1 MGLCFPGHGQLSRF
15 SRELI
20 WLVSSAA
27 HHFADMIVLGLEP
40 GYPVG
45 VEDVLPKLFD
55 VEIFHLQPLLLLL
68 LYDGFG
74 LFGGRNVFLHEEPGK
89 KNQKID
95 IFFCL
100 LHVSI
105 EIKTYLGK

>member
-1 MGLCFPGHGQLSRF
+1 
-15 SRELI
+15 
-20 WLVSSAA
+20 
-27 HHFADMIVLGLEP
+27 MIVLGLEP

-89 KNQKID
+89 VQVRSVAH
-95 IFFCL
+95 FFGL
-100 LHVSI
+100 V
-105 EIKTYLGK
+105 

>member
-1 MGLCFPGHGQLSRF
+1 
-15 SRELI
+15 
-20 WLVSSAA
+20 
-27 HHFADMIVLGLEP
+27 MIVLGLES

-74 LFGGRNVFLHEEPGK
+74 LFGGRDVFLHEEPGK
-89 KNQKID
+89 VQVRSVAH
-95 IFFCL
+95 FFWFSL
-100 LHVSI
+100 RKGSSRLFQRYPSAYVSC
-105 EIKTYLGK
+105 

>member
-20 WLVSSAA
+20 GLVSSAA
-27 HHFADMIVLGLEP
+27 HHFADMIVLGLES

-74 LFGGRNVFLHEEPGK
+74 LFGGRDVFLHEEPGK
-89 KNQKID
+89 VQVRSVAH
-95 IFFCL
+95 FFGL
-100 LHVSI
+100 V
-105 EIKTYLGK
+105 